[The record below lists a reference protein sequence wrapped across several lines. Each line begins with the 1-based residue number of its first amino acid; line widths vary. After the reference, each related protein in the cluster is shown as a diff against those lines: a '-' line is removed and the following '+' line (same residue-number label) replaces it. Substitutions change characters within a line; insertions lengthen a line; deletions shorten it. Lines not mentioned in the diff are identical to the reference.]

1 MALRGLYA
9 AVIAAVFATGCFVDS
24 AETRAPTAGTEITKI
39 GKKEGDAEAG
49 VCQFA
54 IGKGCFE
61 GHVLNRKEF
70 YVEGQ
75 EFFNADDLAPRFAE
89 LIEIDQGDLKLAEG
103 EAFTLTLLSKV
114 DNDGFIDGFEFDL
127 TGENAF
133 ARRGSVRRSGNFGI
147 NDIPQGIYD
156 LRVQKPIKFS
166 VSGKVETLVADPA
179 NPDGEPI
186 VVVEEVVRQFC
197 ATLYQDSNIEVLK
210 GNRAQ
215 ETFNHYKLHVTDTEC
230 AAGGNQTRIS
240 LRK

>member
-9 AVIAAVFATGCFVDS
+9 AAIAGVFVTGCFVDS
-24 AETRAPTAGTEITKI
+24 AENRTPNAGNDIAKI
-39 GKKEGDAEAG
+39 GKKEADAEAG

-61 GHVLNRKEF
+61 GHVLNRKAF

-89 LIEIDQGDLKLAEG
+89 LISIEPGEFKLAEG
-103 EAFTLTLLSKV
+103 EEFSLTLLSKI

-147 NDIPQGIYD
+147 NDIPQGNYD

-166 VSGKVETLVADPA
+166 VTGKVETQVPDPA
-179 NPDGEPI
+179 NPDADPKMVI
-186 VVVEEVVRQFC
+186 EEVTRQYC
-197 ATLYQDSNIEVLK
+197 ATLYQDSSIEVLK

-230 AAGGNQTRIS
+230 EAGGNQTKIS
-240 LRK
+240 LRQ